1 MWKNI
6 KNLINFKAKTK
17 DNFIN
22 SVYTNDKRKITSDSS
37 EIANQFNNHFTTVA
51 VKIEKKLVKTNKK
64 HDFLTNPME
73 KTFSLYPTS
82 PTEVEDH
89 IKNLN
94 VRKSVGPYSIPNQI
108 LKEFKSL
115 FSIPISLIF
124 NMSLES

>member
-1 MWKNI
+1 MRKNI
-6 KNLINFKAKTK
+6 KNLIHFKAKTK

-22 SVYTNDKRKITSDSS
+22 SVYTNDRRKITSDSS

-51 VKIEKKLVKTNKK
+51 AKIEKKIVKTNKTYY
-64 HDFLTNPME
+64 DFLTNPME
-73 KTFSLYPTS
+73 KTFSLYPTN

-108 LKEFKSL
+108 LKEFNSL
-115 FSIPISLIF
+115 LSIPISSIF
-124 NMSLES
+124 NVS